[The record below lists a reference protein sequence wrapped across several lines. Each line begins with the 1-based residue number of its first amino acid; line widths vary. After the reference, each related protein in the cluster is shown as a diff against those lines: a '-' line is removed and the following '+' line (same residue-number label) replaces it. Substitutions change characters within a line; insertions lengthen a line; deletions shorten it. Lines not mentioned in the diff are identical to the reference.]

1 MTDTTITV
9 HRHRMRI
16 EQPNAIAFATALT
29 TGTPAVPGYAY
40 TGQEY
45 AAAELLTRQY
55 LDRRHVSFP
64 DLNTT
69 IAGTMLDER
78 DALNK
83 VASFCAHSGQ
93 FYLEFWTFDYGDV
106 TVHASASMWHDN
118 AFIARTLAL
127 VPALTRSALRV
138 TTRAD
143 HTTRVVN
150 PSLADVIERKCGAAW
165 LSEPEHPEALADD
178 FDVRVI
184 KGPGLTDDVWSQPDP
199 EPGDDITYDT
209 AYSGGVR
216 AEYVLV
222 PKQARSPR
230 P

>member
-1 MTDTTITV
+1 MTDITAFTV

-16 EQPNAIAFATALT
+16 ERPNAIAFATALA
-29 TGTPAVPGYAY
+29 TGTPAVPGYTY
-40 TGQEY
+40 TSQEY
-45 AAAELLTRQY
+45 AAAELLIRQY
-55 LDRRHVSFP
+55 IDPRRVSFP

-69 IAGTMLDER
+69 IAGTMIDER

-83 VASFCAHSGQ
+83 VASFCAHRGQ
-93 FYLEFWTFDYGDV
+93 FYIEVWTFMYGDG

-118 AFIARTLAL
+118 AFITRTLAL

-138 TTRAD
+138 TTRTD
-143 HTTRVVN
+143 HTSGVHN
-150 PSLADVIERKCGAAW
+150 PKLADVIERKCGAAW
-165 LSEPEHPEALADD
+165 LSEPEFPEALADD

-199 EPGDDITYDT
+199 EPGDDINHDF
-209 AYSGGVR
+209 AYNSGVS

-222 PKQARSPR
+222 PK
-230 P
+230 